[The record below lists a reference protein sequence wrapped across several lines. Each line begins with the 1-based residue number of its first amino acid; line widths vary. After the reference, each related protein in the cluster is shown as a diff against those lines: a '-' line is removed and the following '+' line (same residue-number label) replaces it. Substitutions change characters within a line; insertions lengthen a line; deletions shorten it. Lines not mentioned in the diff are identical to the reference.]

1 MKDYLTN
8 SKKAFESLQLRNI
21 MHLLSVVRETR
32 LTTKPLVK
40 KRYTEQATDFDAT
53 LSFLIEIGGLI
64 EDDDKLKINH
74 VLADQSKQ
82 MNVKEITA
90 HIFERILMKKSAYR
104 TELFSYFNQFKL
116 VNGHIEYQPN
126 TLQRTKFSNIRNFL
140 MESGVINYNADSV
153 QYVVAPQYINIYAK
167 AIEADSSY
175 TPYKLKQK
183 LQNADKVGLAAEKA
197 VLKYEKE
204 RVGPDLEKYIEHISI
219 KNVSAGYDIKSVTQI
234 GSNELDPRYIE
245 VKAVSPT
252 LYKFFWTSNE
262 MRVAEILRKN
272 YYLYLLPV
280 AGHLSFSLFDIK
292 IIPDPF
298 SEIILSSN
306 SWDIETNV
314 VCCTLTSE

>member
-32 LTTKPLVK
+32 LTTKPLVE
-40 KRYTEQATDFDAT
+40 KRYNEQATDFDAT
-53 LSFLIEIGGLI
+53 LSFLFEIAGLI
-64 EDDDKLKINH
+64 EDGDKLRLNH
-74 VLADQSKQ
+74 VFADQSKQ
-82 MNVKEITA
+82 MNVKEITT

-116 VNGHIEYQPN
+116 VNGQIEYQPN

-153 QYVVAPQYINIYAK
+153 QYVVAPQYVNIYAK
-167 AIEADSSY
+167 AIESDSSY

-183 LQNADKVGLAAEKA
+183 LQNGDKLGLAAEKA

-204 RVGPDLEKYIEHISI
+204 RVGPDLEEYIEHISI

-234 GSNELDPRYIE
+234 GLNKLEPRYIE

-262 MRVAEILRKN
+262 MRVAEILRKT

-280 AGHLSFSLFDIK
+280 AGNLIFSLIDIK

-298 SEIILSSN
+298 SEIILLSN
-306 SWDIETNV
+306 SWEIETNV